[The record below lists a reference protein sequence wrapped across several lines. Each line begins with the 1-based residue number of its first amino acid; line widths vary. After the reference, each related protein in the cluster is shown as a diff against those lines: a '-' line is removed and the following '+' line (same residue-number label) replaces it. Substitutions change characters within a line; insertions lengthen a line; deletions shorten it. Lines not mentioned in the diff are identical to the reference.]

1 METRQSLLARML
13 LFYLRESESLKE
25 MRIDGILENMK
36 KTIALILF
44 AALALSILSAGSV
57 YLDSGISIAKGDRAI
72 VFQDIE
78 KASPRAS
85 LANRRIP
92 LWKGGNADCKV
103 KCNYPVCKS

>member
-1 METRQSLLARML
+1 
-13 LFYLRESESLKE
+13 
-25 MRIDGILENMK
+25 MK
-36 KTIALILF
+36 KTFAIVALLVMVV
-44 AALALSILSAGSV
+44 SVVSAGSL
-57 YLDSGISIAKGDRAI
+57 YLDSGISISKGDRAI

-103 KCNYPVCKS
+103 KCNYSVCKS